1 VKRFDS
7 STFRKK
13 LLSESVSNILFS
25 IVVPAYNYSHTL
37 RRTVESVLRQPGED
51 YELLVVN
58 DGSTDETDSLLA
70 TLGKEYEGR
79 LRSVTRP
86 NCGLA
91 ATRNFGVNNT
101 NGQYLI
107 FLDADDAFC
116 DDALSLL
123 RGVIR
128 ENPGLGMAVG
138 GHISVDPSGQKTFS
152 SPSLIPEQP
161 LERVKQY
168 LLDKKLILSNGSVA
182 MRREVFGSYR
192 YPEKFRNSEDL
203 SMFAYVLANYS
214 VASVDGAV
222 SYVYKH
228 SDSLR
233 HNVTLAKSIGLQIVD
248 EVFDQKRLPEEF
260 QTLKNRFVMQRLLS
274 LSRTCYLSG
283 DKDACREFFWQA
295 LKRDWRVSLRW
306 SYSRKF
312 LKSFL

>member
-1 VKRFDS
+1 MPIL
-7 STFRKK
+7 TFA
-13 LLSESVSNILFS
+13 VI
-25 IVVPAYNYSHTL
+25 IPAYNYAHCL
-37 RRTVESVLRQPGED
+37 RRAVESVLRQPGED

-58 DGSTDETDSLLA
+58 DGSTDDTERLLVE
-70 TLGKEYEGR
+70 LGKEYGDR

-86 NCGLA
+86 NSGLA
-91 ATRNFGVNNT
+91 ATRNFGVDNT

-138 GHISVDPSGQKTFS
+138 GHISVDSSGQQTFNR
-152 SPSLIPEQP
+152 PSFIPEQP

-168 LLDKKLILSNGSVA
+168 LLDKKITLSNGSVA
-182 MRREVFGSYR
+182 MRRDVFEHYR

-214 VASVDGAV
+214 AASVDGAISFV
-222 SYVYKH
+222 HKH

-233 HNVTLAKSIGLQIVD
+233 HNVNLAKSIGLQIVD
-248 EVFDQKRLPEEF
+248 EVFDVKRLPGEF
-260 QTLKNRFVMQRLLS
+260 QTLKNSFAIQRLLS
-274 LSRTCYLSG
+274 LSRTCYLAG
-283 DKDACREFFWQA
+283 DKAACKDFFWQS
-295 LKRDWRVSLRW
+295 LKRDWRVLFHW

-312 LKSFL
+312 LRSLF